1 VDPLPKLKMHSQSL
15 LNLVNYQSVCSF
27 LFKHWSFSQLLTH
40 SPFFSWWNLVKQFYF
55 LNYWTRCNVTCN
67 LFLLS
72 PVWAWVSIPFTT
84 APVPSLRAGNL
95 LIRELLLFLL
105 KLKRLNR
112 KPSPFFDS
120 TQLPDLLCR
129 SLSLTDWIIGGLRE
143 EGVSSS
149 PSKTIDA
156 FSPFFHLFYWFF
168 NCKLLNLLCRFHNS
182 IACTRLDWT
191 PFPVGQAA
199 SLIRLYNS
207 VSQFRHLSLLVEL
220 PSLVRLV
227 NSVSQFH
234 SLRFIL
240 SHSFRSSPDSSK
252 SAYNDVGVQW
262 ALSLCMGFTSIK
274 FQSQE
279 VLPLSLTIF
288 SSFSDCE
295 LTLSSGLALPSSTWT
310 VN

>member
-1 VDPLPKLKMHSQSL
+1 MDPLPKLKMHSQSL

-72 PVWAWVSIPFTT
+72 PVWAWVSIPFTP

-105 KLKRLNR
+105 QLKRLNR

-156 FSPFFHLFYWFF
+156 FSPFFHLFYWFW
-168 NCKLLNLLCRFHNS
+168 NSKLLHQIGLNSFPCRSSCFAYS
-182 IACTRLDWT
+182 PLQLGLTIPSPLPLGRVAFARSPRKLGLTIPL
-191 PFPVGQAA
+191 P
-199 SLIRLYNS
+199 SLYF
-207 VSQFRHLSLLVEL
+207 VSQLSLLSLLVEL
-220 PSLVRLV
+220 
-227 NSVSQFH
+227 
-234 SLRFIL
+234 
-240 SHSFRSSPDSSK
+240 
-252 SAYNDVGVQW
+252 
-262 ALSLCMGFTSIK
+262 LSL
-274 FQSQE
+274 
-279 VLPLSLTIF
+279 LSLLVELLSLLHSPWPIRSHWFSVLSWTRLNWGGTINY
-288 SSFSDCE
+288 S
-295 LTLSSGLALPSSTWT
+295 LTR
-310 VN
+310 